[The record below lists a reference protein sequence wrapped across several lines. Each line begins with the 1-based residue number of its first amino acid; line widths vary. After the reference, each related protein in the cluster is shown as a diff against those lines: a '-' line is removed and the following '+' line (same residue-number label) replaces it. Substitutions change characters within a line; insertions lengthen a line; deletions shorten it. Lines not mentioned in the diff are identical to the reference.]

1 MAINVDIFD
10 NELRPL
16 LKLLAEPFLNPETRS
31 QFNSEE
37 LERLATFREWIQE
50 VALQQLGRDS

>member
-31 QFNSEE
+31 LFNDQE
-37 LERLATFREWIQE
+37 LDRLATFREWIQE
-50 VALQQLGRDS
+50 LSLQQMGLDS